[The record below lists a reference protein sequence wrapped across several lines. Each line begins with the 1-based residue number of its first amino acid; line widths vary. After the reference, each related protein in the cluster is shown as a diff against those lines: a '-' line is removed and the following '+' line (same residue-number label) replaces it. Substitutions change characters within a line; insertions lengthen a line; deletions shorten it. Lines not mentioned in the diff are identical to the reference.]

1 MVRMDFIRE
10 QLYRKIDK
18 LSKVKPDQYIMFN
31 NMINGA
37 LFQISGIKDN
47 NILVY
52 SNWNKKSVPI
62 DIDII
67 ESKSLIEIFKKLKN
81 GEFTINKL

>member
-1 MVRMDFIRE
+1 MVMDFIRE
-10 QLYRKIDK
+10 QLYRRIDK
-18 LSKVKPDQYIMFN
+18 LSRVKQGQFIMFD

-37 LFQISGIKDN
+37 LFQISGIKDDK
-47 NILVY
+47 ILVY

>member
-52 SNWNKKSVPI
+52 SNWNNKSVPI

-81 GEFTINKL
+81 HIYKKLY

>member
-18 LSKVKPDQYIMFN
+18 LSKVKSDQYIMFN

-52 SNWNKKSVPI
+52 SNWNNKSVPI

>member
-1 MVRMDFIRE
+1 MVMDFIRE
-10 QLYRKIDK
+10 QLYRRIDK
-18 LSKVKPDQYIMFN
+18 LSRVKPGQFIMFD

-37 LFQISGIKDN
+37 LFQISGIKDDK
-47 NILVY
+47 ILVY

-67 ESKSLIEIFKKLKN
+67 ESKSLLEIYKRLKN
-81 GEFTINKL
+81 NNYKISQN

>member
-18 LSKVKPDQYIMFN
+18 LSKVKSDQYIMFN

-52 SNWNKKSVPI
+52 SNWNNKSVPI

-67 ESKSLIEIFKKLKN
+67 ESKSLLEIFKKLKN
-81 GEFTINKL
+81 REFTINKL

>member
-18 LSKVKPDQYIMFN
+18 LSKVKSDQYIMFN

-52 SNWNKKSVPI
+52 SNWNNKSVPI

-67 ESKSLIEIFKKLKN
+67 ESKSLLEIFKKLKN

>member
-18 LSKVKPDQYIMFN
+18 LSKVKSDQYIMFN

>member
-1 MVRMDFIRE
+1 MVMDFIRE
-10 QLYRKIDK
+10 QLYRRIDK
-18 LSKVKPDQYIMFN
+18 LSRVKQGQFIMFD

-37 LFQISGIKDN
+37 LFQISGIKDDK
-47 NILVY
+47 ILVY

-67 ESKSLIEIFKKLKN
+67 ESKSLIEIYKRLKN
-81 GEFTINKL
+81 NNYKISQN

>member
-52 SNWNKKSVPI
+52 SNWNNKSVPI

-67 ESKSLIEIFKKLKN
+67 ESKSLLEIFKKLKN

>member
-67 ESKSLIEIFKKLKN
+67 ESKSLLEIYKRLKN
-81 GEFTINKL
+81 NNYKISQN

>member
-52 SNWNKKSVPI
+52 SNWNNKSVPI